1 MPSSTTKPQAK
12 RVVLL
17 AEQDVIV
24 RVALAAHL
32 RGCNYLVLEAANAA
46 ETKAILASGINID
59 VLLCDAQ
66 LAGEENGFAMSQW
79 VRRHRPS
86 VQVLLTGALAAK
98 IDAVC
103 ELCGDDGHR
112 EAAGLI
118 DRTRKM
124 MAERTRRMRR
134 PSAGAVPK
142 RPRVKGAIG

>member
-1 MPSSTTKPQAK
+1 MPSSTTKPKAK

-32 RGCNYLVLEAANAA
+32 RGCEYMVFEAANAG
-46 ETKAILASGINID
+46 ETKAILAAGMSID

-66 LAGEENGFAMSQW
+66 LAGEENGFALSQW
-79 VRRHRPS
+79 VRRYRPA
-86 VQVLLTGALAAK
+86 VQVVLTGALAAK

-103 ELCGDDGHR
+103 DLCGDDGHR

-134 PSAGAVPK
+134 PSVGAAPK
-142 RPRVKGAIG
+142 RPRVKGAMG